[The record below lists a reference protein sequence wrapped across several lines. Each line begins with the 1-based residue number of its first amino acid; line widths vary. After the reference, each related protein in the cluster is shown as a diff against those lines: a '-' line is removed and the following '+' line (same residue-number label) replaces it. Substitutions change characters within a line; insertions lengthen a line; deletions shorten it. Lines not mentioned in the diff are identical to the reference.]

1 MVITHAYCGNT
12 ALRNVNTSF
21 MISRVRGGI
30 FARVGNFAIGGF
42 CSPDENLA
50 MQGISPETIS

>member
-1 MVITHAYCGNT
+1 MLVFE
-12 ALRNVNTSF
+12 LD
-21 MISRVRGGI
+21 RVRGGGI

>member
-1 MVITHAYCGNT
+1 MNGSY
-12 ALRNVNTSF
+12 LP
-21 MISRVRGGI
+21 RVRGGI